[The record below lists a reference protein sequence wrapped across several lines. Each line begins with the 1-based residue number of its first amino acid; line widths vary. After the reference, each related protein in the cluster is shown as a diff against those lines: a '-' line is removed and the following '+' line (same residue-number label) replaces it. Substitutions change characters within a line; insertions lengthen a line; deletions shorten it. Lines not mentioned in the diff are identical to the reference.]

1 MSTRAIWRV
10 QELRTQSVSKQ
21 GRRGYGGTNVDERSR
36 NFRLTSSALCAFWS
50 MFNSVNGRLI
60 SPAKIVEDVTL
71 FRLE

>member
-1 MSTRAIWRV
+1 M
-10 QELRTQSVSKQ
+10 SKQ